1 METPD
6 PIAAMID
13 GFVQSGD
20 IAGAVTLVWR
30 EDRMVHAAATGFS
43 DVASATPLQRDS
55 IFRIASLSKPVTAA
69 ATMSLW
75 EDGLFQLDDPISKV
89 APEFENMRVLRTPA
103 SAPDDTIP
111 ATRQITFDDLLTHRS
126 GLTYGSLHAGPLAD
140 AFAKALGG
148 DIDTDVPADIWINNL
163 ATLPLLVQPGSG
175 FCYGHSSDLL
185 GLLIA
190 RIEGATVGE
199 VLRRRIFDKLGMA
212 DTFFTVPPEKHGRR
226 AGMYGFDDAAKLKR
240 LIVAP
245 GGATMAERPPGLTYE
260 SGGQGLWST
269 ADDYM
274 RFARLFIGG
283 GEVDGVRVLKPET
296 IRLMTSNH
304 LPDDQRRAAQMF
316 GMPTF
321 GEGHG
326 FGFGLA
332 TVIDPVHAQVM
343 RGHGGIGT
351 VSWPGAYGGW
361 WQADPTDNSAM
372 VFLVHNMMELEQ
384 MAQGIGLGVYGAIMQ
399 FHAMGAAR

>member
-1 METPD
+1 MQSED

-13 GFVQSGD
+13 GFVRSGD

-30 EDRMVHAAATGFS
+30 EGRMVHAAATGYA
-43 DVASATPLQRDS
+43 DIASATPLKRDS
-55 IFRIASLSKPVTAA
+55 LFRIASLTKPVTAA
-69 ATMSLW
+69 AAMSLW
-75 EDGLFQLDDPISKV
+75 EDGLFQLDDPISTV
-89 APEFENMRVLRTPA
+89 APEFADMRVLRTPGA
-103 SAPDDTIP
+103 APDDTVP
-111 ATRQITFDDLLTHRS
+111 ATRQTTFDDLLTHRS
-126 GLTYGSLHAGPLAD
+126 GLTYGSFHTGPLAE

-148 DIDTDVPADIWINNL
+148 DIDSDVPADVWMNNL
-163 ATLPLLVQPGSG
+163 AHLPLLVQPGSG

-185 GLLIA
+185 GQLIA
-190 RIEGATVGE
+190 RIEGISLGE
-199 VLRRRIFDKLGMA
+199 VLKRRIFDKLGMA
-212 DTFFTVPPEKHGRR
+212 DTCFTVPPEKLHRR
-226 AGMYGFDDAAKLKR
+226 AGTYGFDDAAKLKR
-240 LIVAP
+240 LTVAP
-245 GGATMAERPPGLTYE
+245 GGATTAERPPSLTYE

-283 GEVDGVRVLKPET
+283 GEVNGVRVLKPET
-296 IRLMTSNH
+296 IRLMTKNH
-304 LPDDQRRAAQMF
+304 LPDDQRRAAAMF

-326 FGFGLA
+326 FGYGLA
-332 TVIDPVHAQVM
+332 TVIDPAHAQVM
-343 RGHGGIGT
+343 RGSGGLGT

-372 VFLVHNMMELEQ
+372 VFLVHNMVELDQ

-399 FHAMGAAR
+399 FHAMATN